1 MNGFV
6 AKPNVTQW
14 KDLKGTVHT
23 KAIKHKLVRGPA
35 AQSKSPV
42 IGLLLVS
49 DIMAEVQLLICMS

>member
-1 MNGFV
+1 MDGFV
-6 AKPNVTQW
+6 AKPNLTQW
-14 KDLKGTVHT
+14 KDLKGT

-35 AQSKSPV
+35 AQSKSSV